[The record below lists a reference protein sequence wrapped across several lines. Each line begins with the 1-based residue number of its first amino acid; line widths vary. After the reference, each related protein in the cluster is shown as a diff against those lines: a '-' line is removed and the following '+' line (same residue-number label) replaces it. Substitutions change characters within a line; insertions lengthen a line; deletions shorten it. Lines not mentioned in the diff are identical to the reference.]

1 MHTVRYNGAY
11 SSVARAKAKTE
22 GKTLNP
28 APLDDDAPSSA
39 ERRRR
44 RRSWARMLARI
55 YQVEPL
61 LCTCGALMKI
71 ISFITEHRVI
81 HKILDHVR
89 GLEKK
94 QGRGPPEAEI
104 QT

>member
-1 MHTVRYNGAY
+1 
-11 SSVARAKAKTE
+11 
-22 GKTLNP
+22 
-28 APLDDDAPSSA
+28 
-39 ERRRR
+39 
-44 RRSWARMLARI
+44 MLARI

-61 LCTCGALMKI
+61 LCTCGAEMKI

-94 QGRGPPEAEI
+94 QGRGPPVAEI